1 MSLILSPHLDSETNM
16 SEVPFLPLK
25 EALVRYERQYLC
37 QALEWTGGNKTEA
50 ARLLNIPQ
58 RTFYRKLAKYNL

>member
-1 MSLILSPHLDSETNM
+1 M
-16 SEVPFLPLK
+16 SEATLLPLE
-25 EALVRYERQYLC
+25 EALARYEQQYLC
-37 QALEWTGGNKTEA
+37 HALERIGGNKVEA